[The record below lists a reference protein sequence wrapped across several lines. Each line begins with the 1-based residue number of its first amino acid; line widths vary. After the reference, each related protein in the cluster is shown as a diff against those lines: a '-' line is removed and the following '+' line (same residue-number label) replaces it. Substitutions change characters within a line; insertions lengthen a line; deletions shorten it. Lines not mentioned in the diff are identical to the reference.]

1 VSSNVIVI
9 PLAALYSPPRSVLT
23 YTFDAEKN
31 IFTSQHEILATGCIE
46 ALPKASNLFRG
57 VASLAAFHFI
67 LDVGFCFFRVDVFFG
82 VVDEVPAFDAPCF
95 VSVCAEAVWTEA
107 VEGCKLFFVRALLLR
122 TCVTGASFTGSAT
135 ASELPGFTSFEER

>member
-1 VSSNVIVI
+1 MYFP
-9 PLAALYSPPRSVLT
+9 PLLFLT
-23 YTFDAEKN
+23 YRFDAEKN

-82 VVDEVPAFDAPCF
+82 VVDEVPTFDVARF
-95 VSVCAEAVWTEA
+95 VSVCAEAAWTEA
-107 VEGCKLFFVRALLLR
+107 VEGWELFFISALLLR

-135 ASELPGFTSFEER
+135 ASELPGFTTFDDR